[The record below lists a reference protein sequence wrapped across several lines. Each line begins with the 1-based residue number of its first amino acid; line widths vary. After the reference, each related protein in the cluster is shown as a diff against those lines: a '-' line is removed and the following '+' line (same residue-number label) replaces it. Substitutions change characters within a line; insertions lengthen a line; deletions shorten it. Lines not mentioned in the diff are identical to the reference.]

1 MVGAFNVVEGYSY
14 ARHELKPGQRTEVV
28 IIEQVDIRQMSRG
41 DMDAAC
47 KVLGL
52 AFADNPNTL
61 AITRGDRAKA
71 QRVIQAGVR
80 VAKLGRKCSHVL
92 VAAKADRIVGVLN
105 AAEWPNCQMRMGE
118 KLSTAP
124 AMVLVLGSALPRQL
138 RLLSVWRKQDPHRR
152 HWHVGPIGVDPEVQ
166 GRGVGKALL
175 AWFLKMIDEQGSHA
189 YLETDVDRNVVLYQS
204 FGFEVIAQADFEGV
218 NNRFMWREARTRSS

>member
-1 MVGAFNVVEGYSY
+1 V
-14 ARHELKPGQRTEVV
+14 T
-28 IIEQVDIRQMSRG
+28 IEQIDIRQMSRG

-61 AITRGDRAKA
+61 AVTRGDRAKA

-92 VAAKADRIVGVLN
+92 VADKAGRIVGVLN

-118 KLSTAP
+118 KLRTVP

-138 RLLSVWRKQDPHRR
+138 RLLSLWGKQDPRR
-152 HWHVGPIGVDPEVQ
+152 GHWHLGPIGIDPQLQ

-175 AWFLKMIDEQGSHA
+175 GRFLKMVDERGANA
-189 YLETDVDRNVVLYQS
+189 YLETDVDRNVALYQS